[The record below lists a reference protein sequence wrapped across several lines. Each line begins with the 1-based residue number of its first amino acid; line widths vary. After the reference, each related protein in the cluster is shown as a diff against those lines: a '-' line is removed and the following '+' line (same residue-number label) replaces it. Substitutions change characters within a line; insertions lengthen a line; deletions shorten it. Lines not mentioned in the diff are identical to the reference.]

1 MAISHRLPVKKGK
14 VKVKMDVYSASSR
27 THL

>member
-1 MAISHRLPVKKGK
+1 MQYNHGK
-14 VKVKMDVYSASSR
+14 VKVKVKVCVDLYTASSR